1 MIIFCYFT
9 KESFMSDVK
18 NSGPGFIA
26 NRRQLLTR
34 AGMIGAAA
42 VGSSLLGFG
51 KRNLVQAA
59 LETNFGPKGHKVHV
73 NDVDILNFALNLEY
87 LEAEFYQRAAFGI
100 GLSAADTSGSGKK
113 GAAAAG
119 TVTGGS
125 AVPFSSSIIAQYAS
139 EIATDEL
146 NHVQF
151 LRDVLG
157 KNAVAEPTIDLVTS
171 FTNAAIAAGVITAG
185 ETFDPF
191 ANDANFL
198 LGAFIFED
206 VGVTAYHGAAPYI
219 TKDVYL
225 EAAAGILAVE
235 AYHAGE
241 IRTLLFSM
249 GQDTPSL
256 ITAANQISALR
267 NSASA
272 AASTDPSE
280 ITDEGITNSDG
291 TANIIPADDNSIA
304 FSRTFAEVLNIVYL
318 GGAAGGFGF
327 FPDQL
332 NGRIK

>member
-1 MIIFCYFT
+1 MSKLTDANLGFFT
-9 KESFMSDVK
+9 
-18 NSGPGFIA
+18 

-34 AGMIGAAA
+34 AGLIGAAA
-42 VGSSLLGFG
+42 VGSGLLGMG
-51 KRNLVQAA
+51 KKNFAQAA
-59 LETNFGPKGHKVHV
+59 LQTAFGPKGHKF
-73 NDVDILNFALNLEY
+73 DVDDADILNFALNLEY
-87 LEAEFYQRAAFGI
+87 LEAEFYQRAAFGT
-100 GLSAADTSGSGKK
+100 GLSATDTAGSGTKAS
-113 GAAAAG
+113 GTAG

-125 AVPFSSSIIAQYAS
+125 AVPFTSTVIAQYAA

-146 NHVQF
+146 NHVRF

-157 KNAVAEPTIDLVTS
+157 KKAVAEPTIDLSTS

-185 ETFDPF
+185 QTFNPF
-191 ANDANFL
+191 ASDADFL

-206 VGVTAYHGAAPYI
+206 VGVTAYHGAAPYLNHPA
-219 TKDVYL
+219 YL

-241 IRTLLFSM
+241 VRTLLFGM

-267 NSASA
+267 NAASA
-272 AASTDPSE
+272 AASTDTSE
-280 ITDEGITNSDG
+280 ITDEGITNSTGD
-291 TANIIPADDNSIA
+291 ANIIPADSNSLA

-318 GGAAGGFGF
+318 GGASGAYGF
-327 FPDQL
+327 FPDML